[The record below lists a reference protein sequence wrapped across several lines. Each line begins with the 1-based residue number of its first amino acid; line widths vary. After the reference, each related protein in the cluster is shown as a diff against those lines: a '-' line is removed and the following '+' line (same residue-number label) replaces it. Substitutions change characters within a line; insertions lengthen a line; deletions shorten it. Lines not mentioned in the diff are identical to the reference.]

1 MWHDEPT
8 DYDFVAG
15 WLFCFWVKPAKHCGF
30 YTIYRRNELRT
41 KERKI
46 EMALTRKLL
55 KGMGLTDEQVDTIIE
70 AHTDTVDGLK
80 ADVSKY
86 KSDAEKLPGVQKQ
99 LDDLKAAGD
108 GGYKEKYEK
117 EHSDFEA
124 YKSGVTAKESKAAKE
139 KAVRAYFE
147 SKNITGANLDLAM
160 RGCGEEMTAL
170 EMDGE
175 KIKDTKSLDA
185 LIEGTY
191 KGLVSKSS
199 VRLDMGARLD
209 NGDKPMTKDEIMQIT
224 DRAERRAAIA
234 ANMDLFRKGD

>member
-1 MWHDEPT
+1 
-8 DYDFVAG
+8 
-15 WLFCFWVKPAKHCGF
+15 
-30 YTIYRRNELRT
+30 
-41 KERKI
+41 
-46 EMALTRKLL
+46 MALTRKLL

-86 KSDAEKLPGVQKQ
+86 KADAEKLPGIQKQ

-124 YKSGVTAKESKAAKE
+124 FKTDITAKESEAAKE

-160 RGCGEEMTAL
+160 RGCGEEMAAL
-170 EMDGE
+170 ELDGE
-175 KIKDTKSLDA
+175 KIKDTKSLDT

-191 KGLVSKSS
+191 KGLVSTTQTK
-199 VRLDMGARLD
+199 GA
-209 NGDKPMTKDEIMQIT
+209 NPATPPANTGGGAMTKDQIMEIK

-234 ANMDLFRKGD
+234 ANINLFENKNGG

>member
-1 MWHDEPT
+1 
-8 DYDFVAG
+8 
-15 WLFCFWVKPAKHCGF
+15 
-30 YTIYRRNELRT
+30 
-41 KERKI
+41 
-46 EMALTRKLL
+46 
-55 KGMGLTDEQVDTIIE
+55 MGLTDEQVDTIIE

-86 KSDAEKLPGVQKQ
+86 KADAEKLPGVQKQ

-124 YKSGVTAKESKAAKE
+124 FKSDITAKETKAAKE

-160 RGCGEEMTAL
+160 RGCGEEMAAL
-170 EMDGE
+170 EMDGD

-185 LIEGTY
+185 LIGGTY
-191 KGLVSKSS
+191 KSLVSTTQIK
-199 VRLDMGARLD
+199 GASPATPPGSTG
-209 NGDKPMTKDEIMQIT
+209 NGAMTKDQIMQIK

-234 ANMDLFRKGD
+234 ANINLFENTNGG

>member
-1 MWHDEPT
+1 
-8 DYDFVAG
+8 
-15 WLFCFWVKPAKHCGF
+15 
-30 YTIYRRNELRT
+30 
-41 KERKI
+41 
-46 EMALTRKLL
+46 MALTRKLL

-86 KSDAEKLPGVQKQ
+86 KADAEKLPGVQKE
-99 LDDLKAAGD
+99 LDDLKTAGD

-117 EHSDFEA
+117 EHSAFEA
-124 YKSGVTAKESKAAKE
+124 FKSDITAKQTKAAKE

-160 RGCGEEMTAL
+160 RGCGEEMAAL

-185 LIEGTY
+185 LVDGTY
-191 KGLVSKSS
+191 KGLVSTTQTHGANPANPPANTGGSGVTAEAFKKMGYAD
-199 VRLDMGARLD
+199 RLKL
-209 NGDKPMTKDEIMQIT
+209 KKESPEQYSELTK
-224 DRAERRAAIA
+224 
-234 ANMDLFRKGD
+234 N